1 MGVDSNSTRGRS
13 DRLQLS
19 VLLDASTVVSVRS
32 AARARGM
39 TIAALVERALEVEL
53 DGYVGVGPGGGARFA
68 DAGDGSGQAGGRDR
82 VDDPVVPAVG
92 RRVADWDSILTRGA
106 AAKPAP
112 SPDSEALVRVG
123 RDPIEEIA

>member
-1 MGVDSNSTRGRS
+1 MDSNSTRGRA

-32 AARARGM
+32 AARQRGM
-39 TIAALVERALEVEL
+39 TIAAFVERALEVEL
-53 DGYVGVGPGGGARFA
+53 DGYVAVGPGGGARAA
-68 DAGDGSGQAGGRDR
+68 DAVDCAGPAYVGGG

-92 RRVADWDSILTRGA
+92 RGVADWNAILSRGA

-123 RDPIEEIA
+123 RDPLEEIA